1 MAPLPGGELMH
12 RRDVRFAWSD
22 DVAIAYQVVGDG
34 PIDLLY
40 LPPWFSNLDW
50 QWEHPLHASFLERLA
65 SFSRLIMVDRRGWG
79 CSDRVTPGSFPP
91 LEVAA
96 DDLIAVLDA
105 VGSSRAALFA
115 GAEAGWVASIAA
127 ATHPARFSAMI
138 LYQSA
143 ATWVRTDETPW
154 NPSPEEWQ
162 EQEAY
167 WLGANTVSFIEG
179 YVRRYEPSLVGD
191 RVAIEYLAKLGRGT
205 IAPGGGLAEFRRYY
219 TTDIRAI
226 LPAIQVPTLVLNRPA
241 ASGGEIGPED
251 GPYLASKIPGSRFVA
266 LPGADNTPWVS
277 ESEALLV
284 EVEEFLTGVRPVP
297 ESDRVLAT
305 VLFTDIVGSTEKV
318 TELGDA
324 AWKVLLAS
332 HDERARQAIQ
342 RHRGRYVDSTGDGL
356 LATFDGPARA
366 VRCAEAIGDAVRD
379 LGLEIRSG
387 CHTGEIELAGD
398 AVSGIAVHIGARVAT
413 LAGPSEVLVSSTVKD
428 LTAGSG
434 LTFEDAGEHELKGV
448 PDRWHLYR
456 VVK

>member
-1 MAPLPGGELMH
+1 MH
-12 RRDVRFAWSD
+12 RGDIQFAWSD

-50 QWEHPLHASFLERLA
+50 QCEHPLHARFLERLA
-65 SFSRLIMVDRRGWG
+65 SFSRLIVVDRRGWG

-105 VGSSRAALFA
+105 VGSSGAALFA

-127 ATHPARFSAMI
+127 ATHPARFSAMV

-143 ATWVRTDETPW
+143 ATWVRTKETPW

-162 EQEAY
+162 DQEAY
-167 WLGANTVSFIEG
+167 WLGANTASFIEG

-205 IAPGGGLAEFRRYY
+205 IGPGGGQAEFRRYY

-251 GPYLASKIPGSRFVA
+251 GPFLASKIPGSRFVD
-266 LPGADNTPWVS
+266 LPGTDNTPWVG

-284 EVEEFLTGVRPVP
+284 EVEEFLTGVRPAP
-297 ESDRVLAT
+297 HTERVLST
-305 VLFTDIVGSTEKV
+305 VLFTDIVDSTRTAAV
-318 TELGDA
+318 MGDTK
-324 AWKVLLAS
+324 WRGVIDE
-332 HDERARQAIQ
+332 HDRIAKGLIARY
-342 RHRGRYVDSTGDGL
+342 RGEYRKSTGDGL
-356 LATFDGPARA
+356 MATFDGPARA
-366 VRCAEAIGDAVRD
+366 VHCAQAIAASVSE
-379 LGLEIRSG
+379 LGLEVRAG
-387 CHTGEIELAGD
+387 VHTGEIEFSDEDLR
-398 AVSGIAVHIGARVAT
+398 GIAVHIGARVMSIAS
-413 LAGPSEVLVSSTVKD
+413 PSEVLVSQTVKD
-428 LTAGSG
+428 LVAGSG
-434 LTFEDAGEHELKGV
+434 LVFEDAGEHELKGV

-456 VVK
+456 VEG

>member
-1 MAPLPGGELMH
+1 MH
-12 RRDVRFAWSD
+12 RGDIQFAWSD

-50 QWEHPLHASFLERLA
+50 QWEHPLHAHFLERLA
-65 SFSRLIMVDRRGWG
+65 SFSRLIIVDRRGWG

-105 VGSSRAALFA
+105 VGSSGAALFA

-127 ATHPARFSAMI
+127 ATHPARFSAMV

-143 ATWVRTDETPW
+143 ATWVRTKETPW

-162 EQEAY
+162 DQEAY
-167 WLGANTVSFIEG
+167 WLGANTASFIEG

-205 IAPGGGLAEFRRYY
+205 IGPGGGQAEFRRYY

-251 GPYLASKIPGSRFVA
+251 GPFLASKIPGSRFVD
-266 LPGADNTPWVS
+266 LPGTDNTPWVG

-284 EVEEFLTGVRPVP
+284 EVEEFLTGVRPAP
-297 ESDRVLAT
+297 HTERVLST
-305 VLFTDIVGSTEKV
+305 VLFTDIVDSTRTAAV
-318 TELGDA
+318 MGDTK
-324 AWKVLLAS
+324 WRGVIDE
-332 HDERARQAIQ
+332 HDRIAKGLIARY
-342 RHRGRYVDSTGDGL
+342 RGEYRKSTGDGL
-356 LATFDGPARA
+356 MATFDGPARA
-366 VRCAEAIGDAVRD
+366 VHCAQAIAASVSE
-379 LGLEIRSG
+379 LGLEVRAG
-387 CHTGEIELAGD
+387 VHTGEIEFSDEDLR
-398 AVSGIAVHIGARVAT
+398 GIAVHIGARVMSIAS
-413 LAGPSEVLVSSTVKD
+413 PSEVLVSQTVKD
-428 LTAGSG
+428 LVAGSG
-434 LTFEDAGEHELKGV
+434 LVFEDAGEHELKGV

-456 VVK
+456 VEG